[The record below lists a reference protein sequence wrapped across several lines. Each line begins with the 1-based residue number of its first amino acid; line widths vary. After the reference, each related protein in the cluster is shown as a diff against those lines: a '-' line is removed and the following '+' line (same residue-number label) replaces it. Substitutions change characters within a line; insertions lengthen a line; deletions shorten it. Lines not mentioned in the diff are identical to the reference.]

1 MDPANLPSNPDE
13 NGAGAILGGT
23 LFVVTL
29 ATIVVLAR
37 LYVRIFII
45 RGTGWDD
52 AFMILTMALNWAGE
66 GVIIAS
72 VVYGAGKHIGDVEP
86 DVFQKGMKLNF
97 ISQPI
102 FLIAI
107 CVVKLSVGFALLRI
121 ASTKFYRWLI
131 CGIMIFMSIYTIGC
145 FFVRYNFQPHRQHTD
160 IPKTVVLQCK
170 DLRALWDPLIPMQ
183 CWSQHTLQ
191 SLSYTN
197 AALNILTDLFF
208 AVIIPTPMLWNLN
221 VHFRTRVTLIAILG
235 LGVFAC
241 AAAIVKVGYVTN
253 YGKVG
258 DWLWDSRNISIWTVV
273 ELNVGIIGGSLP
285 CLKPLFRRI
294 LGSYYGKGS
303 KKTPITGDSAYG
315 RGTLRSATMRSGK
328 NWHTL
333 SSGHRKDDETSSQE
347 GINNDYELRDRVASP
362 HGFSNHATVLGNIDV
377 QSSDEECAG
386 DAVYRGAGITKT
398 TTVNISRA
406 GN

>member
-1 MDPANLPSNPDE
+1 MDPANLPSNPQE
-13 NGAGAILGGT
+13 NASATILGST
-23 LFVVTL
+23 VSIVTL

-37 LYVRIFII
+37 LYVRVFII

-66 GVIIAS
+66 GAIIAS
-72 VVYGAGKHIGDVEP
+72 VVYGAGQHIGDVDP
-86 DVFQKGMKLNF
+86 AVFQKGMKLNF

-145 FFVRYNFQPHRQHTD
+145 FF
-160 IPKTVVLQCK
+160 TVVLQCT
-170 DLRALWDPLIPMQ
+170 DLRALWDPLVPMQ
-183 CWSQHTLQ
+183 CWDQRTLQ

-221 VHFRTRVTLIAILG
+221 VHFRTRITLLAILG

-273 ELNVGIIGGSLP
+273 ELNVGVIGGSLP
-285 CLKPLFRRI
+285 CLKPLFRRF
-294 LGSYYGKGS
+294 LGTYYGKDS
-303 KKTPITGDSAYG
+303 KKTPTTGNTGYG
-315 RGTLRSATMRSGK
+315 RGTLRSATGISAK

-333 SSGHRKDDETSSQE
+333 SSGNRKDDETSSQE
-347 GINNDYELRDRVASP
+347 VINGDYELRDSITSP
-362 HGFSNHATVLGNIDV
+362 HGFTNHATVLGNIDV
-377 QSSDEECAG
+377 QSSDDEGAD
-386 DAVYRGAGITKT
+386 DAAHRGLHMQGITKT
-398 TTVNISRA
+398 TMTTVKVSRA
-406 GN
+406 GH

>member
-13 NGAGAILGGT
+13 DGAAAILGST
-23 LFVVTL
+23 LFIVTL

-37 LYVRIFII
+37 LYVRVFII

-72 VVYGAGKHIGDVEP
+72 VVYGAGKHVGDVDP
-86 DVFQKGMKLNF
+86 VIFQKGMKLNF

-121 ASTKFYRWLI
+121 ASTKFYRRLI

-145 FFVRYNFQPHRQHTD
+145 FF
-160 IPKTVVLQCK
+160 TVVLQCK
-170 DLRALWDPLIPMQ
+170 DLRALWDPLVPMQ
-183 CWSQHTLQ
+183 CWDQRTLQ

-208 AVIIPTPMLWNLN
+208 AIIIPTPMLWNLN
-221 VHFRTRVTLIAILG
+221 VHFRTRMTLLAILG

-285 CLKPLFRRI
+285 CLKPLFRRF
-294 LGSYYGKGS
+294 LGTYYGKGS
-303 KKTPITGDSAYG
+303 KKTPTTGNSVYG
-315 RGTLRSATMRSGK
+315 RGTLRSATRLSGK

-347 GINNDYELRDRVASP
+347 NINGDYELRDRITNA

-377 QSSDEECAG
+377 QSSDDEGAG
-386 DAVYRGAGITKT
+386 GSGYKSSASPGITKT
-398 TTVNISRA
+398 TMTTVKISRA
-406 GN
+406 GH